1 LRGSTERR
9 DPGTEQICDEAAL
22 DGRRHNETIDSRQSN
37 VVGNQM
43 DAVASGALA
52 NWEIFTGDGSR
63 IGLWIGCSS
72 APYSVLDDCHVN
84 TTSLSVFWIVKGA
97 ERDSAS
103 RIFWIGVRGAA
114 RGLPVPGD
122 PGTSDRPSGEEEVI
136 RADGLLVPARPPF
149 GDPPDDDLRRRG
161 RSGDCGLPGVDGML
175 SEAGGDEWDRAG
187 TR

>member
-1 LRGSTERR
+1 MGPLTRGSRMWLGIKWTPLPAGRWLIERCSR
-9 DPGTEQICDEAAL
+9 VMEA
-22 DGRRHNETIDSRQSN
+22 
-37 VVGNQM
+37 
-43 DAVASGALA
+43 
-52 NWEIFTGDGSR
+52 
-63 IGLWIGCSS
+63 GLGCGQLGCSS

-122 PGTSDRPSGEEEVI
+122 PGVSDRPSGEEEVK
-136 RADGLLVPARPPF
+136 RADGLLPDSVPARPPF

>member
-1 LRGSTERR
+1 MGIKWTPLPAGRWLIERCSR
-9 DPGTEQICDEAAL
+9 VMEA
-22 DGRRHNETIDSRQSN
+22 
-37 VVGNQM
+37 
-43 DAVASGALA
+43 
-52 NWEIFTGDGSR
+52 
-63 IGLWIGCSS
+63 GLGCGQLGCSS

-122 PGTSDRPSGEEEVI
+122 PGVSDRPSGEEEVK
-136 RADGLLVPARPPF
+136 RADGLLPDSVPARPPF